1 MKIERV
7 PTPMVD
13 WKKSRKYE
21 VKIFLLQ
28 LMSRIKR
35 LDHFTCSH
43 QILHFPNRQRLWWP
57 LISCILNHTV
67 IIIFLV
73 LMSRCPD
80 IHIDVQISSMIEVE
94 VYFACCWISF
104 NPCPQ
109 LYPLILG
116 PITIL
121 GPLIQNMGTLVGK
134 GDGEK
139 KRKEGKFWLINWLS
153 KILVLCWTCWHWI
166 EI

>member
-43 QILHFPNRQRLWWP
+43 QILHFPKQTKVVMTTHFSHSQP
-57 LISCILNHTV
+57 HCCHYISCFDV
-67 IIIFLV
+67 Q
-73 LMSRCPD
+73 MSRYPHWCPD
-80 IHIDVQISSMIEVE
+80 I
-94 VYFACCWISF
+94 
-104 NPCPQ
+104 
-109 LYPLILG
+109 LYDWGWGLFCL
-116 PITIL
+116 L
-121 GPLIQNMGTLVGK
+121 LDLIQSLSPTLSTNIGSNNNF
-134 GDGEK
+134 
-139 KRKEGKFWLINWLS
+139 RTANS
-153 KILVLCWTCWHWI
+153 KYGNSCR
-166 EI
+166 